1 MPAYRKRP
9 RRRDGRVHQRA
20 DPTSGAGPKSAP
32 RHATVG
38 ARKPPARADRA
49 PAQDELSITLA
60 EFVARY
66 PVSTLVDQIIRR
78 AAAERVPAV
87 LTPIGRLPR
96 NYVGWC
102 FALRDQV
109 PRFPVRAVQQLVL
122 ALSIFLARQ
131 PGSAARAMGFAEEGI
146 AAPITP
152 ETFHRLAIEALEPS
166 ARRVFEARTGIQPR
180 RTLRQLAGEFGTYV
194 DRIRSLEQQARHS
207 LRAMGIRYH
216 AWETLDIAFPRCWPQ
231 LCAGGVRHVPA
242 PSARP
247 RLPLPM
253 LYLCEAVGG
262 FDACLSRYCERV
274 HDAWLLKTDT
284 SRTLRQRALA
294 LEAELLED
302 WRLPQPLAR
311 LARRSGVPRREIE
324 ILLQHGDRLRCEHG
338 YALATSRPSV
348 QIALDAA
355 LRSTG
360 APVGVAELQ
369 DRLPD
374 DRAGRRRDL
383 DRTLRAAP
391 HLFLRIWDHQW
402 CSLTELPE
410 RLRATPGE
418 DLGSLETLARGDGTL
433 RQAIVRLVRDRGPMT
448 WSELRHATGPGARG
462 ALASAISRLPDIVKC
477 APGIYCYRGH
487 LQRDASHPPR
497 SFFREDQ
504 TIAWAFCRRAG
515 VPPAFFPFWTP
526 TNELALCRWARTGAR
541 TPVYESLVAHVEPSE
556 WPGLATAE
564 ATFWLMER
572 ERCGFTLLTG
582 RPLGF
587 DGVFPATRLLA
598 VLFVATLQGRISWVE
613 ANRCLGGRINAR
625 SGIFATAVLA
635 MMGVVQ
641 PDADWR
647 RPHPVRADRAQAA
660 LAEFV
665 ELLGRTGRLP
675 WAAVESWIRF
685 DDDPAAEWI
694 RPDVVAR
701 FLGRAHRVEGP
712 KGASRAP
719 ARVSP

>member
-9 RRRDGRVHQRA
+9 RRRDAPVHQAA
-20 DPTSGAGPKSAP
+20 DPTSGEGPKSAP
-32 RHATVG
+32 RHATIG
-38 ARKPPARADRA
+38 ARRPPARADRA

-87 LTPIGRLPR
+87 LTPLRRLPR
-96 NYVGWC
+96 NYIGWC

-131 PGSAARAMGFAEEGI
+131 PAPAARTAGFAEAGMP
-146 AAPITP
+146 APITP
-152 ETFHRLAIEALEPS
+152 ESFHRLAIAALEPS

-180 RTLRQLAGEFGTYV
+180 RTLRQLAREFGTYLE
-194 DRIRSLEQQARHS
+194 RIRSLEQQARHS

-216 AWETLDIAFPRCWPQ
+216 AWQALDIAFPRCWPH
-231 LCAGGVRHVPA
+231 LCAGGVRYVPA
-242 PSARP
+242 PAARP

-262 FDACLSRYCERV
+262 FDVCLSRYCERV

-311 LARRSGVPRREIE
+311 LARRSGMPQGDLDV
-324 ILLQHGDRLRCEHG
+324 LLQHGDGLRCEHG
-338 YALATSRPSV
+338 YVVVKSRGSV

-355 LRSTG
+355 LRASGT
-360 APVGVAELQ
+360 PQGVAEIR

-402 CSLTELPE
+402 CSLTELPG

-418 DLGSLETLARGDGTL
+418 DLGSLEALGREDVTL
-433 RQAIVRLVRDRGPMT
+433 RQAILRLVRDRGPMT
-448 WSELRHATGPGARG
+448 WSELRRATGPGARG
-462 ALASAISRLPDIVKC
+462 ALASAVSRLPDIVKC

-487 LQRDASHPPR
+487 LQRDARHPPR
-497 SFFREDQ
+497 TFFREDQ
-504 TIAWAFCRRAG
+504 AIAWAFCRRGG

-526 TNELALCRWARTGAR
+526 RNELALCRWARNGAR
-541 TPVYESLVAHVEPSE
+541 GPVYESLVAQVEPSE
-556 WPGLATAE
+556 WSGLHTAE
-564 ATFWLMER
+564 AAFWLRER
-572 ERCGFTLLTG
+572 ERCGFALLTS
-582 RPLGF
+582 RSPGF
-587 DGVFPATRLLA
+587 DGVFPTSRLLA
-598 VLFVATLQGRISWVE
+598 VLLVARLQGQVSWTE

-625 SGIFATAVLA
+625 SGIFAIALLA
-635 MMGVVQ
+635 MMGVLQ

-647 RPHPVRADRAQAA
+647 RPHKVRADRAQAA

-665 ELLGRTGRLP
+665 ELLGSTGRLP
-675 WAAVESWIRF
+675 WAAVESWIRL
-685 DDDPAAEWI
+685 DDDPEAEWI

-701 FLGRAHRVEGP
+701 FLGRARRVQ
-712 KGASRAP
+712 S
-719 ARVSP
+719 

>member
-1 MPAYRKRP
+1 MPAYRTRK
-9 RRRDGRVHQRA
+9 RRRDGPVHQGA
-20 DPTSGAGPKSAP
+20 GPVSGEGPKSAP

-38 ARKPPARADRA
+38 ARKPPARADRI

-87 LTPIGRLPR
+87 LTPLRGLPR

-131 PGSAARAMGFAEEGI
+131 PAPAARTVGFAEAGTP
-146 AAPITP
+146 APINP

-180 RTLRQLAGEFGTYV
+180 RTLRQLAREFGTYLE
-194 DRIRSLEQQARHS
+194 RIRSLEQQARHS

-216 AWETLDIAFPRCWPQ
+216 AWQALDIAFPRCWPQ
-231 LCAGGVRHVPA
+231 LCAGGVRFVPA
-242 PSARP
+242 PAAPP

-262 FDACLSRYCERV
+262 FDACLSRYCDRV

-294 LEAELLED
+294 LETELLED
-302 WRLPQPLAR
+302 WQLPQPLAR
-311 LARRSGVPRREIE
+311 LARRSGMPQRDLDV
-324 ILLQHGDRLRCEHG
+324 LLQHGDRLRCEHG
-338 YALATSRPSV
+338 YVVVKSRRSV

-355 LRSTG
+355 LRGSG
-360 APVGVAELQ
+360 APLGVAEIR

-374 DRAGRRRDL
+374 DRAGPRRNL

-402 CSLTELPE
+402 CSLTVLPE

-418 DLGSLETLARGDGTL
+418 DLGSLEALGRDDGTL
-433 RQAIVRLVRDRGPMT
+433 RQAILRLVRDRGPMT
-448 WSELRHATGPGARG
+448 WSELRRATGPGARG
-462 ALASAISRLPDIVKC
+462 ALASAVSRLPDIVRC

-487 LQRDASHPPR
+487 LQRDARHPPQT
-497 SFFREDQ
+497 FFREDQ
-504 TIAWAFCRRAG
+504 AIAWALCRRGG
-515 VPPAFFPFWTP
+515 VPPTFFPLWTLA
-526 TNELALCRWARTGAR
+526 NELALCRWARNGAR
-541 TPVYESLVAHVEPSE
+541 TPVYESLVAQVEPSD
-556 WPGLATAE
+556 WPGLGAAE
-564 ATFWLMER
+564 AGFWLMEQ
-572 ERCGFTLLTG
+572 ERCGFALPGG
-582 RPLGF
+582 RVPGF
-587 DGVFPATRLLA
+587 DGVFPASRLLA
-598 VLFVATLQGRISWVE
+598 VLLVAKLQGRISWVE

-625 SGIFATAVLA
+625 SGGFAIALLA

-641 PDADWR
+641 PNADWR
-647 RPHPVRADRAQAA
+647 TPHSVRADLAQAA
-660 LAEFV
+660 IAEFAEV
-665 ELLGRTGRLP
+665 LGRTGSLP
-675 WAAVESWIRF
+675 WTEVGSWIRI
-685 DDDPAAEWI
+685 DEDPQAEWI

-701 FLGRAHRVEGP
+701 FLGRAR
-712 KGASRAP
+712 RATP
-719 ARVSP
+719 

>member
-9 RRRDGRVHQRA
+9 RRRDGQVHQGV
-20 DPTSGAGPKSAP
+20 DPTSGAGPKSAT
-32 RHATVG
+32 RQATVG

-78 AAAERVPAV
+78 AAADRVPAV
-87 LTPIGRLPR
+87 LTPIRRLPR

-131 PGSAARAMGFAEEGI
+131 PESAVRAVGFAEEGI
-146 AAPITP
+146 PAPLTP
-152 ETFHRLAIEALEPS
+152 ETFHRLVIEALEPS

-180 RTLRQLAGEFGTYV
+180 RTLRQLAREFDTYLE
-194 DRIRSLEQQARHS
+194 RIRSLEQQARHS
-207 LRAMGIRYH
+207 LRALGIRYH
-216 AWETLDIAFPRCWPQ
+216 AWQALDIAFPRCWPR
-231 LCAGGVRHVPA
+231 LCAGGVRYVPA
-242 PSARP
+242 PGARP

-294 LEAELLED
+294 LEAELLEG

-311 LARRSGVPRREIE
+311 LARHSGVPRREIE
-324 ILLQHGDRLRCEHG
+324 TLLEHGDRLRCERG

-348 QIALDAA
+348 QIALDAT
-355 LRSTG
+355 LRGSG
-360 APVGVAELQ
+360 VPLGVAELR

-374 DRAGRRRDL
+374 DRGGRRRDL

-418 DLGSLETLARGDGTL
+418 DLGSLEALGHDDGTL
-433 RQAIVRLVRDRGPMT
+433 RQAILRLVRDGGPMT
-448 WSELRHATGPGARG
+448 WSELRRAAGPGARG
-462 ALASAISRLPDIVKC
+462 ALASAVSRLPDIVKC

-487 LQRDASHPPR
+487 LQRDARCPPR
-497 SFFREDQ
+497 TFFREDQ
-504 TIAWAFCRRAG
+504 AIAWAFCRRGG
-515 VPPAFFPFWTP
+515 VPPAFFPLWTP
-526 TNELALCRWARTGAR
+526 TNELALCRWARNGAR
-541 TPVYESLVAHVEPSE
+541 TAVYESLIAQVEPSE
-556 WPGLATAE
+556 WHGLSAAE
-564 ATFWLMER
+564 AAFWFMER
-572 ERCGFTLLTG
+572 ERCGAALPTG
-582 RPLGF
+582 RPPGF
-587 DGVFPATRLLA
+587 DGVFPASRLLA
-598 VLFVATLQGRISWVE
+598 VLLVARVQGRISWVE

-625 SGIFATAVLA
+625 SGSFAIALLG

-641 PDADWR
+641 PNADWR
-647 RPHPVRADRAQAA
+647 MPHPLRADRAQAA
-660 LAEFV
+660 MAEFV
-665 ELLGRTGRLP
+665 EALGRTGRLP
-675 WAAVESWIRF
+675 WSAVGSWISI
-685 DDDPAAEWI
+685 DDDPEVEWI
-694 RPDVVAR
+694 RPEVVAR
-701 FLGRAHRVEGP
+701 FLGRARRVESNR
-712 KGASRAP
+712 GASDAP
-719 ARVSP
+719 GRPNP